1 MTRHNRTM
9 GIIKTYR
16 FPKFPDHKGH
26 VIYSYV
32 PEPMNQYSMKL
43 VRIKIHGRGKIGSQ
57 LNDELEIQCGI
68 LSELLKT
75 NDNHVP
81 LLKKLWDDMPIE
93 KGKPKTIMGYILK
106 DLNRSYIV

>member
-1 MTRHNRTM
+1 M
-9 GIIKTYR
+9 GIVKTYR

-43 VRIKIHGRGKIGSQ
+43 VIVKTYRFADPDQKGHVIYSYVPEPMNQYPMKLVRIKIYGRGKVGSQ

-68 LSELLKT
+68 LS
-75 NDNHVP
+75 
-81 LLKKLWDDMPIE
+81 KLFQNCSI
-93 KGKPKTIMGYILK
+93 
-106 DLNRSYIV
+106 

>member
-9 GIIKTYR
+9 AIIKTYR
-16 FPKFPDHKGH
+16 FDDPDQKGH

-32 PEPMNQYSMKL
+32 PEPMNNHPLKL
-43 VRIKIHGRGKIGSQ
+43 VRVKIYGRGKAGSQ
-57 LNDELEIQCGI
+57 LYDELEIQCGI

-75 NDNHVP
+75 NKDHVT
-81 LLKKLWDDMPIE
+81 LLKKLWNDMPIAR
-93 KGKPKTIMGYILK
+93 GKPKTIMGYVLK

>member
-1 MTRHNRTM
+1 MTRHNRT
-9 GIIKTYR
+9 IAIVKTY
-16 FPKFPDHKGH
+16 KFADPDQKGH

-32 PEPMNQYSMKL
+32 PEPMNNHPIKL
-43 VRIKIHGRGKIGSQ
+43 VRVKIHGHGKVGSQ
-57 LNDELEIQCGI
+57 LSDELEIQCCI

-81 LLKKLWDDMPIE
+81 LFKKLWNDMPID
-93 KGKPKTIMGYILK
+93 KGRPKTIMGFILK

>member
-9 GIIKTYR
+9 AIVKTY
-16 FPKFPDHKGH
+16 KFADPDQKGH

-32 PEPMNQYSMKL
+32 PEPMNNHPIKL
-43 VRIKIHGRGKIGSQ
+43 VRVKIYGRGKVGSQ
-57 LNDELEIQCGI
+57 LSDELEIQCCI

-81 LLKKLWDDMPIE
+81 LFKKLWNDMPID
-93 KGKPKTIMGYILK
+93 KGRPKTIMGFILK
-106 DLNRSYIV
+106 DLNKSYIV

>member
-1 MTRHNRTM
+1 M

-16 FPKFPDHKGH
+16 FVDPDQKGH
-26 VIYSYV
+26 VIYSYI
-32 PEPMNQYSMKL
+32 PEPMNNHPIKL
-43 VRIKIHGRGKIGSQ
+43 VRVKTYGRGKMGSQ

-81 LLKKLWDDMPIE
+81 LFKKLWNDMPID
-93 KGKPKTIMGYILK
+93 KGRPKTIMGFILK